1 MTTSSIREPRA
12 PAGPA
17 PGAGPR
23 AEPAPDP
30 HPWRA
35 AILLALVSTGFVM
48 LVSFLLTPWFH
59 SSTWWFAPAD
69 AWKPLQA
76 AQYVANGAFGH
87 LYEANRYFVYLPMLP
102 IVLAPVALVQSWLR
116 LGQSIPFPI
125 PHPTLWIVYCPYANL
140 VATLPL
146 LYAVRSLAVEL
157 GVRRRLVHLQ
167 VATLALVVL
176 PVVILWGHYEDA
188 LATAL
193 LALAAREHLRGR
205 LLRTAVLL
213 GFAIGF
219 KQWAVV
225 AVPAFV
231 AFAPRGSRLRTLA
244 VAGAIP
250 LALVAIPLIVDWRD
264 TSRALLQ
271 AQSFPALGRPALWF
285 GAFRH
290 GVVGTLPRAVEVG
303 AAAAAGWLLRRG
315 GGAPSRLVA
324 ALGCVLLL
332 RLAFEPAL
340 FTYYLGPSMAFLLVL
355 DLVHTGWGL
364 RTLLLGTLATALFL
378 LHPPAGVWWATEAAL
393 ALGCALPAL
402 RIAAGRTWPVR
413 RWPAVAT

>member
-1 MTTSSIREPRA
+1 MTVPSTDVAHA

-17 PGAGPR
+17 PSAGG
-23 AEPAPDP
+23 PAGGRDA

-35 AILLALVSTGFVM
+35 AVLLALATAAFAVLFSIV
-48 LVSFLLTPWFH
+48 LIPWVR
-59 SSTWWFAPAD
+59 SSTWWSTPKD
-69 AWKPLQA
+69 VWEPLQA
-76 AQYVANGAFGH
+76 AQYVANGAFGY
-87 LYEANRYFVYLPMLP
+87 LYQANRYFVYLPMLP
-102 IVLAPVALVQSWLR
+102 IVLAPVALVQGWFT
-116 LGQSIPFPI
+116 LGQGVPYPI
-125 PHPTLWIVYCPYANL
+125 PHPTLWIVYGPYASL
-140 VATLPL
+140 TSTLPL
-146 LYAVRSLAVEL
+146 LYAVRALAVEL

-193 LALAAREHLRGR
+193 LLLAAREHLRGR

-271 AQSFPALGRPALWF
+271 ARSFPDLGRPALWL
-285 GAFRH
+285 GASRR
-290 GVVGTLPRAVEVG
+290 GMVATAPRALEV
-303 AAAAAGWLLRRG
+303 AAAALTGWLLRRG
-315 GGAPSRLVA
+315 GGGPRLVA
-324 ALGCVLLL
+324 AVGCVLLF

-340 FTYYLGPSMAFLLVL
+340 FPYYLGPAMAFLLVA
-355 DLVHTGWGL
+355 DLAHTGRGVW
-364 RTLLLGTLATALFL
+364 TLLAGGLATALFL
-378 LHPPAGVWWATEAAL
+378 LHPPAGAWWAMETAAGV
-393 ALGCALPAL
+393 GCALPAL